1 MFEVLVALRRE
12 CSGNWTI
19 QLVRL
24 VLRSKKQHKFHHLYV
39 PYSKQQFHWL
49 VNGLKF
55 VGLLASHLVRTKSQ
69 TMAKLARLVIGGVAL
84 ASLYST
90 CLDAIT
96 SVRVARSFG
105 ASYETCLLRL
115 DILALRLSRWGES
128 VRILGDSSRRPKYEF
143 SIPSPKEADTVQ
155 RLLGAIA
162 VAFEDAKA
170 ISDRHCMK
178 EKGP

>member
-55 VGLLASHLVRTKSQ
+55 VGLLAWVQNL
-69 TMAKLARLVIGGVAL
+69 
-84 ASLYST
+84 
-90 CLDAIT
+90 
-96 SVRVARSFG
+96 G
-105 ASYETCLLRL
+105 AQ
-115 DILALRLSRWGES
+115 
-128 VRILGDSSRRPKYEF
+128 K
-143 SIPSPKEADTVQ
+143 SIPCKLVSFFGSRQ
-155 RLLGAIA
+155 L
-162 VAFEDAKA
+162 
-170 ISDRHCMK
+170 
-178 EKGP
+178 

>member
-55 VGLLASHLVRTKSQ
+55 VGLLAWAQKSILFGSRQ
-69 TMAKLARLVIGGVAL
+69 LIAGVAKTG
-84 ASLYST
+84 S
-90 CLDAIT
+90 
-96 SVRVARSFG
+96 
-105 ASYETCLLRL
+105 
-115 DILALRLSRWGES
+115 
-128 VRILGDSSRRPKYEF
+128 
-143 SIPSPKEADTVQ
+143 
-155 RLLGAIA
+155 
-162 VAFEDAKA
+162 
-170 ISDRHCMK
+170 
-178 EKGP
+178 